1 MSARSLTRRSTL
13 WVSNL
18 IWLFALH
25 ARSSHSENVA
35 SRVSANLL
43 ELASNVRPRSILPRR
58 RNPHLPLAA
67 ELAQTAVLTSGAI
80 YRGTLDPARPKAM
93 AENYVVHTRDEPVGA
108 KRREAPATP
117 AVTPNR
123 SILPNAT
130 VARAPP
136 QPMMTPTPP
145 VRHTSSFN
153 GAIPPYRGGV
163 PT

>member
-1 MSARSLTRRSTL
+1 MSARSPTRRSTL

-18 IWLFALH
+18 TWFFALH
-25 ARSSHSENVA
+25 ARSSHPENAA

-43 ELASNVRPRSILPRR
+43 ELASSVRPRSILPRR

-67 ELAQTAVLTSGAI
+67 ELAQTAVTTPGTI

-93 AENYVVHTRDEPVGA
+93 AENYVVHTRDEPVGT

-123 SILPNAT
+123 SILPNAA
-130 VARAPP
+130 VGRAPQ